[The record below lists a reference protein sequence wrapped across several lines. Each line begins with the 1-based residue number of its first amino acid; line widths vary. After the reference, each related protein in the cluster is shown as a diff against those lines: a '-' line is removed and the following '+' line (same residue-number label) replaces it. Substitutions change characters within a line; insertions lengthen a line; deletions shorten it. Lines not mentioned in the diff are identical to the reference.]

1 MKRRARLKRRC
12 PYSNKKMLTDF
23 MTLLPLE
30 TQLKDES
37 LFGVASELEYD
48 KIRIVHDYLKIIQMI
63 ETIQDLQDLGQR
75 KKTIFEQVQE
85 RHPIKILYDNNLIK
99 QNTLEAFKEYIP
111 LLRNRLAHIGVRVF
125 DRRKNPHLQIS
136 AVDED
141 IPFKDKHLQFTMH
154 DIYTLYWYSMEL
166 YQDKK
171 KTLQEQGEE
180 IEIEKPYTDKY
191 TDFLR
196 ATAMSDIYVITQS
209 RLHDMLGE
217 EIKQSKNKAIFGQI
231 PFEEFVKDDELYKV
245 LMDFVKE
252 GKCALPAGKTNA
264 VEIVFDMVRYIRD
277 ASIHPGKITKE
288 GDEYVLNEEITFR
301 LTKEDIM
308 KFGQALIAT
317 KIPEFKYREIE
328 VPEQNLNM
336 EAILNSQEVLT
347 LKANNKGAEIG
358 EKIAEMKQKQKDTIE
373 ANRQAMIERIK
384 NGDKSVLGINLENYD
399 FLTNKEI
406 PPVENE

>member
-1 MKRRARLKRRC
+1 MDEKDKTLI
-12 PYSNKKMLTDF
+12 PYSNREILADF
-23 MTLLPLE
+23 MKLLPLE

-37 LFGVASELEYD
+37 LFGITSELEYD
-48 KIRIVHDYLKIIQMI
+48 KIRIVRDYLKVIHMI
-63 ETIQDLQDLGQR
+63 ETIQDLQDLAER
-75 KKTIFEQVQE
+75 KKNIFEYVQK
-85 RHPIKILYDNNLIK
+85 RHPVKILYDDKKVNSQSFASFK
-99 QNTLEAFKEYIP
+99 QYIP
-111 LLRNRLAHIGVRVF
+111 LLRNRLAHVGF
-125 DRRKNPHLQIS
+125 SMNDDEKKPYFKIS
-136 AVDED
+136 ATDADLPFED
-141 IPFKDKHLQFTMH
+141 RHFKFTID

-166 YQDKK
+166 YQDFEKSMNRIGK
-171 KTLQEQGEE
+171 NINIEQ
-180 IEIEKPYTDKY
+180 PYTDKY

-252 GKCALPAGKTNA
+252 RKCTLPAGKTNA

-336 EAILNSQEVLT
+336 EAILNSQEVLA

-358 EKIAEMKQKQKDTIE
+358 KKIAEMKQKQKDTIE

-384 NGDKSVLGINLENYD
+384 NGDKKVLGINLENYD